1 LVDDEGEIVRLL
13 EALSALDRA
22 KVSGRSTGS
31 DEANWVSRALR
42 WGADMGLSPDVS
54 TLILSET
61 LSEICAALSPASN
74 ARGPK
79 RGRAEDC
86 AFKFSQVSRVPK
98 RRIGA
103 GILTSISQIR
113 AARSLLRWTQS
124 RLAQAAGLSVQTV
137 KRFETG
143 RGAINSE
150 AAEAKMVA
158 ALEVAGI
165 ELIPETAGGP
175 GVKMK
180 RKPEVPQGVRT
191 G

>member
-1 LVDDEGEIVRLL
+1 LGLARV
-13 EALSALDRA
+13 AL
-22 KVSGRSTGS
+22 GR
-31 DEANWVSRALR
+31 RH
-42 WGADMGLSPDVS
+42 GLSPDVS

-79 RGRAEDC
+79 RGWTEGC
-86 AFKFSQVSRVPK
+86 AFKFSHVSRVPK

-137 KRFETG
+137 KRFEMG

-158 ALEVAGI
+158 ALEAAGI

-180 RKPEVPQGVRT
+180 RKPDPLRRLRT
-191 G
+191 SAL